1 MRYPIGTR
9 VVFWYHTK
17 FLFGVIENRHTVKR
31 GVYTYDIRA
40 EHGSVYIYVPV
51 DDFEKQI
58 WIDTQKTISIAP
70 QIVSNLRLGLTAN
83 LRGYEQI
90 PETGIA
96 QIA

>member
-9 VVFWYHTK
+9 VIYCYHGVWR
-17 FLFGVIENRHTVKR
+17 FGVIENRHTVKR

-51 DDFEKQI
+51 DVEAQI
-58 WIDTQKTISIAP
+58 FIDSVKTNNIAP
-70 QIVSNLRLGLTAN
+70 QIESNLRFGLTGN

-90 PETGIA
+90 PETGFA